1 MMHQDGYVARGY
13 SPEGQIYESQRPAQF
28 GESRRSS
35 GELRSVHDV
44 GGASPIALTSSPTC
58 HTCDEASHR
67 NHMAGHPLGAM
78 RVLSSRIGPESDG
91 ETAGGPRRRAEMGPD
106 SVRTVCVTHGGRNES
121 HLTAGGIPSGGCGRA
136 R

>member
-1 MMHQDGYVARGY
+1 MMHQDWYDARGY

-78 RVLSSRIGPESDG
+78 RVLSSRIGPKSEG
-91 ETAGGPRRRAEMGPD
+91 ETPPEVLKEGRDGSGLGAHRTCHPWRAE
-106 SVRTVCVTHGGRNES
+106 
-121 HLTAGGIPSGGCGRA
+121 
-136 R
+136 